1 MIYED
6 NFGTNSIYF
15 NAGFQFVDNFWSV
28 YNDLID
34 YVVILILG
42 IYKLKH
48 SAQIS
53 KFKLSKSNF
62 I

>member
-28 YNDLID
+28 NNDLIH

-42 IYKLKH
+42 IYELIVSYKIT
-48 SAQIS
+48 IS
-53 KFKLSKSNF
+53 SLS
-62 I
+62 

>member
-28 YNDLID
+28 NNDVIY
-34 YVVILILG
+34 YVVISTQDIDKVYHL
-42 IYKLKH
+42 
-48 SAQIS
+48 
-53 KFKLSKSNF
+53 
-62 I
+62 